1 MLLRLLRFY
10 LRPHARTL
18 GAILLLQ
25 LVSTLAAM
33 MLPSLTADVI
43 NDGLLAADSDAV
55 IRIGLVMLG
64 ISAIQM
70 VAQISTAF
78 LAARMAARVGGEIR
92 RSVFATVQR
101 LSVAEVSQ
109 VGAPSL
115 ITRSTNDVLQVQMV
129 TLMGSMFL
137 VMAPLMMVGGIVMAV
152 LEDPPLSWL
161 IVAAVPVLLAVMLG
175 AILLARPLF
184 EVVQKRIDR
193 INRLMREQISGVR
206 VIRAFTRQS
215 TQRATF
221 DSASRELAG
230 TQRRIGVIFGI
241 TFPLVQLVVM
251 GGQVAVVWFGGLRVD
266 AQEMEIG
273 SIVAFLSYLMFIFMS
288 VMFSVMLLM
297 MIPRAEVCARRITEV
312 LDITP
317 AIAPPAQPQEIGPRQ
332 AGRRVELVE
341 ATFGYPGAE
350 EPVLDR
356 VTLTLEPGTTTAV
369 VGSTGSGK
377 TTLVNL
383 LPRLLDVAA
392 GSVRIGGV
400 DVRAA
405 ALGDV
410 RSRVALVPQQAFLFG
425 GTVRSTLSL
434 GSSEVPEDRLWQALE
449 VAQAA
454 DFVRDLDDGLESAVE
469 PGGTNFSGGQKQRLA
484 IARALVRGGEIYVF
498 DDAFS
503 ALDMATDARLRAALP
518 TMTAGATT
526 LVVAQRIS
534 TIRDADQICVLDAGR
549 VVGLGTHSELMDG
562 NATYREIVLSQI
574 SREEA
579 A

>member
-1 MLLRLLRFY
+1 MLLRLLRYY

-43 NDGLLAADSDAV
+43 NDGLLAADSGAV

-70 VAQISTAF
+70 AAQITTAF
-78 LAARMAARVGGEIR
+78 LAARMAARAGGAIR
-92 RSVFATVQR
+92 RSVFAKVQR
-101 LSVAEVSQ
+101 LSVAEVST

-115 ITRSTNDVLQVQMV
+115 VTRSTNDVLQVQML

-137 VMAPLMMVGGIVMAV
+137 VMSPMMMVGGIVMAV
-152 LEDPPLSWL
+152 REDPPLSWL
-161 IVAAVPVLLAVMLG
+161 IVAAVPALLLVMLG
-175 AILLARPLF
+175 AILLARPMF

-193 INRLMREQISGVR
+193 INRLMREQVSGVR
-206 VIRAFTRQS
+206 VIRAFTRQG

-221 DSASRELAG
+221 DVASNELAG

-241 TFPLVQLVVM
+241 TFPLVQLLIM
-251 GGQVAVVWFGGLRVD
+251 GGQVLVVWFGGLRVD
-266 AQEMEIG
+266 ANQMEIG

-297 MIPRAEVCARRITEV
+297 MVPRAAVCARRIVEV
-312 LDITP
+312 LDIAP
-317 AIAPPAQPQEIGPRQ
+317 AIAPPAQPEPIGDR
-332 AGRRVELVE
+332 AEGRRVDLVDV
-341 ATFGYPGAE
+341 TFGYPGAD

-356 VTLTLEPGTTTAV
+356 ISLTLEPGTTTAV

-383 LPRLLDVAA
+383 LPRLLDVSS

-405 ALGDV
+405 ALPDV
-410 RSRVALVPQQAFLFG
+410 RSRIALVPQQAYLFG

-434 GSSEVPEDRLWQALE
+434 GSGEVPEERLWQALE

-454 DFVRDLDDGLESAVE
+454 EFVSDLDDGLDSAVE
-469 PGGTNFSGGQKQRLA
+469 PGGQNFSGGQRQRLA
-484 IARALVRGGEIYVF
+484 IARALVHGGEIYVF

-518 TMTAGATT
+518 QMTTGATV
-526 LVVAQRIS
+526 LVVAQRVS
-534 TIRDADQICVLDAGR
+534 TVRDADQIVVLDAGR
-549 VVGLGTHSELMDG
+549 VVGRGTHEELMG
-562 NATYREIVLSQI
+562 ASETYREIVLSQI
-574 SREEA
+574 SAEEA